1 MNGLKVIV
9 GAATGLLL
17 VESSF
22 AEMKV
27 LDDQVLG
34 SVTGQSGISIELEA
48 KVEIAEV
55 AYKDQGY
62 LLARDIFLGGAGGTS
77 LDNILMTIDVT
88 GDNEVL
94 HRGFS
99 RVAEWADQG
108 LVSAS
113 DADVAHAV
121 AKYDL
126 GGGQFGDTFNDGD
139 LVIHI
144 DATDPGVLG
153 SNTSAQNLEAYTTST
168 DFELTV
174 GSVEYA
180 ESTYAPGSATTAGN
194 LMFSD
199 ISMKGYLGPTDIIV
213 RNGTNT
219 FTDIA
224 NGSMSVSD
232 SGVEIDANFRI
243 TDLDMD
249 WDNGDLIVLFNFAN
263 LKLRDVKI
271 HNTRGADSLGRFGF
285 ASVSAKISQGISNTS
300 GVTGLAV
307 HDIDLRMDIDAPHV
321 QFGSAPSIGEVY
333 FTDFVIQADL
343 LVYGH

>member
-1 MNGLKVIV
+1 MNGLKVFV

-34 SVTGQSGISIELEA
+34 GVTGQAGISIELEA
-48 KVEIAEV
+48 KVDIGEI

-62 LLARDIFLGGAGGTS
+62 LLVRDLFLGGVGGTA
-77 LDNILMTIDVT
+77 LDNVLMTVDVA
-88 GDNEVL
+88 GENEVL

-99 RVAEWADQG
+99 RVADWAAQG
-108 LVSAS
+108 LVNAS
-113 DADVAHAV
+113 DADVADAV
-121 AKYDL
+121 SKYDL
-126 GGGQFGDTFNDGD
+126 GGGQYGDRFNDGD

-144 DATDPGVLG
+144 DATDPGVLA
-153 SNTSAQNLEAYTTST
+153 SNSSAQNIDAYTTST
-168 DFELTV
+168 DFSLTV

-180 ESTYAPGSATTAGN
+180 DSSYTPGSAVTPGN

-199 ISMKGYLGPTDIIV
+199 INMQGYLGPTDIIV

-219 FTDIA
+219 LTDIA

-232 SGVEIDANFRI
+232 SGIEVEANFRI

-271 HNTRGADSLGRFGF
+271 HNTRGLDSVGKFGF
-285 ASVSAKISQGISNTS
+285 ASVSAKIATGVSNTS
-300 GVTGLAV
+300 GASGLAI
-307 HDIDLRMDIDAPHV
+307 HDVDLRMDVDAPHV
-321 QFGSAPSIGEVY
+321 QFGSSPSIGEVY
-333 FTDFVIQADL
+333 FTDFVIQTDL